1 MDARTDVVSD
11 EYRRVRV
18 VTDKAISDLK
28 AQGAEVVDPVTIP
41 ALIELVNK
49 AYDGNVFETEE
60 AVNAYLAD
68 RPHAPVRS
76 LRDILLSGKV
86 APARARTLIANV
98 GRSRNDPGYTEV
110 QRLAERARQ
119 TVLTLMADDRLDA
132 LVYATFDQPPSR
144 IAPDVMTNPA
154 VEMTGIGNNRRLS
167 PVIGFPAI
175 TVPAGFTSD
184 GLPVGLEIMARQY
197 AEPMLF
203 RFAYA
208 YEQATRHRKPPATV
222 PAVRR

>member
-1 MDARTDVVSD
+1 
-11 EYRRVRV
+11 
-18 VTDKAISDLK
+18 VTDRAISALK
-28 AQGAEVVDPVTIP
+28 ALGAEIVDPLTIP
-41 ALIELVNK
+41 AVIDLVSA

-60 AVNAYLAD
+60 AINGYLGD
-68 RPHAPVRS
+68 RPHAPVKT
-76 LRDILLSGKV
+76 LREILLSGKV

-98 GRSRNDPGYTEV
+98 GRSRDDPGYALV
-110 QRLAERARQ
+110 QRLAERTRQ
-119 TVLTLMADDRLDA
+119 TILTLMADNRLDA
-132 LVYATFDQPPSR
+132 LVYATFDQPPAR
-144 IAPDVMTNPA
+144 IPHDVMTTTV
-154 VEMTGIGNNRRLS
+154 VEMTGVGNNRRLS

-184 GLPVGLEIMARQY
+184 GLPVGLEIMARHY

-222 PAVRR
+222 PALRR